1 MKMSHAKSSKEKEP
15 ENLWSVRFDQ
25 RLLWDENVCETKC
38 PGMARHRHARRD
50 RRLYTLWSGEA
61 TTYITIISQNQPTDR
76 DVKPNHVISFCKTS
90 NIPRAK
96 LLQTSPWRLW
106 EEGLVWAEAFKQPG
120 FCENKS
126 SAAETICLFVPLQ
139 MFLYMRWLWNDTLYT
154 TSLAEVEVCHWLK
167 EKEDEDKSTS
177 SRCHL
182 KGHRRWCYPLYLYSG
197 LPDLPIPRYGSPF
210 NALQQGPG
218 SRSFRFHGQDREWCC
233 LPIYLGPLNYRG
245 ANASNARTQVIL
257 DNQSDETQSSLT
269 QARFIAFQNLGP
281 QQLFPG
287 LWYPLNYI
295 CYVMTMPKAGLVG
308 IQTKYFK

>member
-1 MKMSHAKSSKEKEP
+1 MSRNGETSAREK
-15 ENLWSVRFDQ
+15 RQ
-25 RLLWDENVCETKC
+25 ETV
-38 PGMARHRHARRD
+38 H
-50 RRLYTLWSGEA
+50 TEA
-61 TTYITIISQNQPTDR
+61 TSYITIISQNQPTDQ

-90 NIPRAK
+90 NISRAK
-96 LLQTSPWRLW
+96 LLQTSTWRLW
-106 EEGLVWAEAFKQPG
+106 EEGLVWAEPFKQPG
-120 FCENKS
+120 FCENKN
-126 SAAETICLFVPLQ
+126 SAAETTCLLV
-139 MFLYMRWLWNDTLYT
+139 FLYMRWLWNDTLYT

-210 NALQQGPG
+210 NALQRGPG
-218 SRSFRFHGQDREWCC
+218 SRSFRFHGQDREWCS
-233 LPIYLGPLNYRG
+233 LPIYLSPLNYRG

-257 DNQSDETQSSLT
+257 DNQSDETQPSLT

-287 LWYPLNYI
+287 LWYPLNLSQI
-295 CYVMTMPKAGLVG
+295 HNNAKSGVG
-308 IQTKYFK
+308 EYSCQIFHISNAPVQHYLWSEGFPRMIEHTSGY

>member
-120 FCENKS
+120 FCENKN

-139 MFLYMRWLWNDTLYT
+139 MFLYMRWLWNDTLY
-154 TSLAEVEVCHWLK
+154 
-167 EKEDEDKSTS
+167 
-177 SRCHL
+177 
-182 KGHRRWCYPLYLYSG
+182 
-197 LPDLPIPRYGSPF
+197 
-210 NALQQGPG
+210 
-218 SRSFRFHGQDREWCC
+218 
-233 LPIYLGPLNYRG
+233 
-245 ANASNARTQVIL
+245 
-257 DNQSDETQSSLT
+257 NQSGWGWGMSLVE
-269 QARFIAFQNLGP
+269 REG
-281 QQLFPG
+281 G
-287 LWYPLNYI
+287 RR
-295 CYVMTMPKAGLVG
+295 
-308 IQTKYFK
+308 

>member
-1 MKMSHAKSSKEKEP
+1 MKKSHAKSSKEKEP

-50 RRLYTLWSGEA
+50 RRLYTLRSAEA
-61 TTYITIISQNQPTDR
+61 TSYITIISQNQPTDQ

-96 LLQTSPWRLW
+96 LLQTSTWRLW

-120 FCENKS
+120 FCENKN
-126 SAAETICLFVPLQ
+126 SAAETICLLVPLQ
-139 MFLYMRWLWNDTLYT
+139 MYLYMRWLWNDTLYT
-154 TSLAEVEVCHWLK
+154 TSLAKVEVCHWLK

-210 NALQQGPG
+210 SALQQFQVHGRSD
-218 SRSFRFHGQDREWCC
+218 SRDKIESDAPYQSISAFSITQYKCKQCKYASYETGNLMRHTKAKFTTFRI
-233 LPIYLGPLNYRG
+233 P
-245 ANASNARTQVIL
+245 
-257 DNQSDETQSSLT
+257 ETRLRVMLVTNLSQSS
-269 QARFIAFQNLGP
+269 QSYP
-281 QQLFPG
+281 QRSDKGRTTSL
-287 LWYPLNYI
+287 
-295 CYVMTMPKAGLVG
+295 
-308 IQTKYFK
+308 